1 MPKARNIPRRRL
13 LFPIVPV
20 WGDVFR
26 VESSAAEVKERI
38 EAIVRHL
45 AGIQEREAWRN
56 IQRASAGNS
65 PADRDVVVCSA
76 GIRPAPPPSLWY
88 ATCLLAD
95 LRTFAKNGTGS
106 PMTTT
111 APPII
116 ICPVCGAYGSRLHH
130 DIRSSLVYS
139 CLNCTHEWQLDPL
152 IETTAD
158 GPTLVERR
166 RTPSRAQQ
174 PRRPIGGKR
183 W

>member
-65 PADRDVVVCSA
+65 PADRDVVRVFS
-76 GIRPAPPPSLWY
+76 RHPPCAASL
-88 ATCLLAD
+88 A
-95 LRTFAKNGTGS
+95 
-106 PMTTT
+106 
-111 APPII
+111 
-116 ICPVCGAYGSRLHH
+116 
-130 DIRSSLVYS
+130 LVR
-139 CLNCTHEWQLDPL
+139 DM
-152 IETTAD
+152 
-158 GPTLVERR
+158 
-166 RTPSRAQQ
+166 PSR
-174 PRRPIGGKR
+174 
-183 W
+183 